1 MGEIMKKS
9 KIILLLSAILLIA
22 SLFAIGCGKAI
33 EVTFNGNG
41 GTLVSGEEV
50 QTVKNTS
57 EIVAP
62 IYEKEGYTL
71 SWDKDIATI
80 TENTTVSAVWT
91 ANVYKA
97 TFKLNDSVESPAIL
111 EGGATKDYT
120 YDAEMQLPTPVRAGY
135 TFLGWKLGS
144 ASGEDVANGA
154 TLKQTA
160 DFNLYASWAVN
171 TYTVT
176 FDINDTINAPATME
190 GETAIQYVY
199 DAEMQLPT
207 PVRAGYLFSGW
218 RKGSDEGVL
227 LVNGQIN
234 KIAENYTAV
243 ATWVNDAE
251 QTFTISYNIAG
262 GSMLEGDENPTIYN
276 STSADITLKNP
287 VKTGYRFLGWTKEGA
302 SETPVKEVTI
312 TSGSAGNK
320 SYIANWEQIVYTINF
335 VLDAKDKHGNPLEV
349 TLDGQNT
356 IDSVTINACEALG
369 AKLPAISALE
379 ISDSDYVIKAWRVVV
394 DDVEIIIDA
403 DYLFDAEIFG
413 EADVTINVSLKVN
426 SIWSGAH

>member
-1 MGEIMKKS
+1 MKKS

-50 QTVKNTS
+50 QTVKKAS

-62 IYEKEGYTL
+62 VYEKVGYTL
-71 SWDKDIATI
+71 SWDKDLEAIA
-80 TENTTVSAVWT
+80 EDTTVTAVWT
-91 ANVYKA
+91 ANVYNA
-97 TFKLNDSVESPAIL
+97 TFKLNDSVDSPAIL
-111 EGGATKDYT
+111 EGGATKEYT
-120 YDAEMQLPTPVRAGY
+120 YDEEMQLPTPVRAGY

-144 ASGEDVANGA
+144 ISGEDVANGA

-176 FDINDTINAPATME
+176 FDLNDTTNAPATME

-218 RKGSDEGVL
+218 RKGSVEGVL

-243 ATWVNDAE
+243 ATWVNDAN
-251 QTFTISYNIAG
+251 QTFTISYDIAG

-287 VKTGYRFLGWTKEGA
+287 VKTGYRFLGWTEGA

-312 TSGSAGNK
+312 TSGSANNK
-320 SYIANWEQIVYTINF
+320 SYTANWEQIVYTINF
-335 VLDAKDKHGNPLEV
+335 VLGAKDKNDNPLEI
-349 TLDGQNT
+349 TLDGAST
-356 IDSVTINACEALG
+356 IDSVSINACESLG
-369 AKLPAISALE
+369 AKLPAISSLQ
-379 ISDSDYVIKAWRVVV
+379 ISNSDYVIKAWKVVV
-394 DDVEIIIDA
+394 NEVEIIIDA
-403 DYLFDAEIFG
+403 DYLFDTEIFG
-413 EADVTINVSLKVN
+413 EADITINVSLKVN

>member
-1 MGEIMKKS
+1 MKKS

-50 QTVKNTS
+50 QTVKEVS

-62 IYEKEGYTL
+62 VYEKAGYTL

-80 TENTTVSAVWT
+80 TEDTTVTAVWT

-111 EGGATKDYT
+111 EGETTKDYT
-120 YDAEMQLPTPVRAGY
+120 YDAAMQLPTPVRAGY

-144 ASGEDVANGA
+144 ATGEDVANGA

-160 DFNLYASWAVN
+160 NFDLYASWAVN

-176 FDINDTINAPATME
+176 FDLNDTNNAPATME
-190 GETAIQYVY
+190 GETAIGYVY

-218 RKGSDEGVL
+218 RKGSVEGVL

-234 KIAENYTAV
+234 KIAENYTAI
-243 ATWVNDAE
+243 ATWATDDT

-262 GSMLEGDENPTIYN
+262 GSMLEGDENPTIYKA
-276 STSADITLKNP
+276 SDADITLKNP
-287 VKTGYRFLGWTKEGA
+287 VKTGHRFLGWTEGA

-312 TSGSAGNK
+312 ASGSAGNK
-320 SYIANWEQIVYTINF
+320 TYTANWEQIVYTINF
-335 VLDAKDKHGNPLEV
+335 VLDAKDKDGNALEI

-369 AKLPAISALE
+369 AKLPAISSLE
-379 ISDSDYVIKAWRVVV
+379 ISNSEYVIKAWKLVVAG
-394 DDVEIIIDA
+394 ETIIVDA
-403 DYLFDAEIFG
+403 DYLFDTEIFG
-413 EADVTINVSLKVN
+413 EADVTINVSLSVS
-426 SIWSGAH
+426 SIWSGRH